1 MPVNMHWGHSVSEDL
16 IAWTELPIAIEPEDD
31 VVGIWSGSVI
41 IDWKNTTGFQK
52 NTSVHPMIAIY
63 TWQKQR
69 WQEQHMAYCLDRGKS
84 IHRH

>member
-1 MPVNMHWGHSVSEDL
+1 MNMHWGHSVSEDL

-31 VVGIWSGSVI
+31 VVGIWSGSVV

-52 NTSVHPMIAIY
+52 NMSIHPMIAIY

-69 WQEQHMAYCLDRGKS
+69 WQEQHMAYSLDRGKS
-84 IHRH
+84 TYRD